1 MASDRKTRYT
11 TADVLRFF
19 QDSESS
25 FSESSD
31 GEEDFQRYVGTIAS
45 SSDENSEFCDA
56 SFGEDRSVEDRVVL
70 ADRFTLETASGQR
83 TTDLPSLPVHG
94 TEFGSVNASSSE
106 PHAHTEMEA
115 AVQENS
121 ANELQQDSDDS
132 DKDKLEH
139 LEVSSVVSDSEG
151 SSESIHH
158 DSSDDSDDEP
168 PTHSIRG
175 RGRGACGGRRGRGR
189 GARGGKQEQGQGAG
203 QGQGIGQGRAKRS
216 KPALPELARSIEETD
231 DEFEEFKDDDNF
243 CAIREAG
250 PQLPDDGSMLSE
262 LDLFGL
268 YIGDEVI
275 ERLVEATKQYA
286 EKQKDSKAS
295 MYRKFKQ
302 SSLTAEEMRRYIG
315 VLLLLS
321 ICSIR
326 SYRQAWN
333 PRSSQVRHTYTLLIL

>member
-45 SSDENSEFCDA
+45 SSDESSEFCDA
-56 SFGEDRSVEDRVVL
+56 SFGEDRSVEDSVVL
-70 ADRFTLETASGQR
+70 GDRFTLETASGKR
-83 TTDLPSLPVHG
+83 ATDLPSLPVHG

-151 SSESIHH
+151 SSESLHH

-175 RGRGACGGRRGRGR
+175 RGRGARGGRRGRGH
-189 GARGGKQEQGQGAG
+189 GARGGKQGQGRGAG

-216 KPALPELARSIEETD
+216 KPALPELAAEY
-231 DEFEEFKDDDNF
+231 
-243 CAIREAG
+243 IR
-250 PQLPDDGSMLSE
+250 
-262 LDLFGL
+262 F
-268 YIGDEVI
+268 
-275 ERLVEATKQYA
+275 
-286 EKQKDSKAS
+286 
-295 MYRKFKQ
+295 
-302 SSLTAEEMRRYIG
+302 
-315 VLLLLS
+315 
-321 ICSIR
+321 
-326 SYRQAWN
+326 
-333 PRSSQVRHTYTLLIL
+333 

>member
-1 MASDRKTRYT
+1 MLSQIQRDHQKAYT
-11 TADVLRFF
+11 MT
-19 QDSESS
+19 
-25 FSESSD
+25 
-31 GEEDFQRYVGTIAS
+31 
-45 SSDENSEFCDA
+45 
-56 SFGEDRSVEDRVVL
+56 VVMTVMTSHQHI
-70 ADRFTLETASGQR
+70 R
-83 TTDLPSLPVHG
+83 
-94 TEFGSVNASSSE
+94 
-106 PHAHTEMEA
+106 
-115 AVQENS
+115 
-121 ANELQQDSDDS
+121 
-132 DKDKLEH
+132 
-139 LEVSSVVSDSEG
+139 SEG
-151 SSESIHH
+151 EAVVHV
-158 DSSDDSDDEP
+158 
-168 PTHSIRG
+168 
-175 RGRGACGGRRGRGR
+175 GAGGGEAVVHV
-189 GARGGKQEQGQGAG
+189 GASRNKGEG

>member
-1 MASDRKTRYT
+1 MASNRKTRYT
-11 TADVLRFF
+11 TADILRFF

-56 SFGEDRSVEDRVVL
+56 SFGEDRSVEDCVVL

-94 TEFGSVNASSSE
+94 TKFGSVNASSSE

-175 RGRGACGGRRGRGR
+175 RGRGA
-189 GARGGKQEQGQGAG
+189 RGGKQEQGRGAG

-262 LDLFGL
+262 LDLLGL

-275 ERLVEATKQYA
+275 ECLVEATKQYA

-321 ICSIR
+321 ICSTR